1 MSRGPKAKSTLP
13 TPAELRLLDV
23 LWKLG
28 EATIEDILTACG
40 ENPPNYKT
48 VQTLLRI
55 MEGKKLISHHVRGR
69 AFVYQPRVEKE
80 HVNQISIST
89 FVERYFRGSRTELML
104 NLLDDDRIDATEL
117 QELEDMIQ
125 RQKRARESK

>member
-1 MSRGPKAKSTLP
+1 MLP

-23 LWKLG
+23 LWQLG
-28 EATIEDILTACG
+28 EATIEDVLTACSD
-40 ENPPNYKT
+40 NPPNYKT

-80 HVNQISIST
+80 QVNRISIAT
-89 FVERYFRGSRTELML
+89 FVDRYFRGSRTELML
-104 NLLDDDRIDATEL
+104 NLLDDEHIDSTEL

-125 RQKRARESK
+125 RQRRARQSK